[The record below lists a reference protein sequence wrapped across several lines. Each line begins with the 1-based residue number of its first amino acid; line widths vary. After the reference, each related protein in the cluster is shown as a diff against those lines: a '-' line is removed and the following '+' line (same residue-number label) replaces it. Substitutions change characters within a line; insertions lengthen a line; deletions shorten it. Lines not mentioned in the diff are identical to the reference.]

1 MEPSHRS
8 ATMTQLVLQHYARPA
23 ARRHLWVGLAM
34 AVVAIAFGAEQA
46 IAWFTAHPMAAR
58 GLEASLL
65 AGAATGLGAI
75 PVLLMRRP
83 SARMMAPLLGLAGGM
98 MLAASLFSLLV
109 PAVQTVAASEAPWWL
124 GLATAGA
131 LLAGVAAKQG
141 LDRRLPHEHVETV
154 ERSGMHPNVAL
165 VVAAIAI
172 HNVPEGLAVGV
183 AAAAGADHGMSLG
196 IALQNI
202 PEGWIVA
209 SAMLALG
216 TTPLRAA
223 GIALATGLVEPVGGL
238 FGVIAST
245 LGGAAVPLALAA
257 AAGAMLWVV
266 SHEMIPASHQAGRIG
281 AGTAGLAVGFPV
293 MTSLA
298 SAV

>member
-1 MEPSHRS
+1 
-8 ATMTQLVLQHYARPA
+8 MTQLVLQHYARPT
-23 ARRHLWVGLAM
+23 ARRHLWIGIAM
-34 AVVAIAFGAEQA
+34 AVVAVAFGIELAA
-46 IAWFTAHPMAAR
+46 DWLAAHPMAAR

-75 PVLLMRRP
+75 PVLMLRRP
-83 SARMMAPLLGLAGGM
+83 SERLMAPMLGLAGGM

-109 PAVQTVAASEAPWWL
+109 PAVQTVIASDAVWSL
-124 GLATAGA
+124 GIATAGA
-131 LLAGVAAKQG
+131 LLAGVAAMQM
-141 LDRRLPHEHVETV
+141 LDRRLPHAHVEEV
-154 ERSGMHPNVAL
+154 ESSGLQPNVAL

-209 SAMLALG
+209 SAMVALG
-216 TTPLRAA
+216 AVPLRAA
-223 GIALATGLVEPVGGL
+223 LIALGTGLVEPVGGL

-245 LGGAAVPLALAA
+245 VAGAALPMALAA

-266 SHEMIPASHQAGRIG
+266 SHEMIPASHKPGRVG
-281 AGTAGLAVGFPV
+281 AGTTGLAAGFAV
-293 MTSLA
+293 MTVLA
-298 SAV
+298 AAF

>member
-1 MEPSHRS
+1 
-8 ATMTQLVLQHYARPA
+8 MTQLVIQHYARPT
-23 ARRHLWVGLAM
+23 ARRHLWIGMAM
-34 AVVAIAFGAEQA
+34 AVVAIAFGIEQA
-46 IAWFTAHPMAAR
+46 IHWLAAHPMAAK

-75 PVLLMRRP
+75 PVLMLRRP
-83 SARMMAPLLGLAGGM
+83 SERLMAPMLGLAGGM

-109 PAVQTVAASEAPWWL
+109 PAVQTVMASDAVWSL
-124 GLATAGA
+124 GIATAGA
-131 LLAGVAAKQG
+131 LLAGVAAMQM
-141 LDRRLPHEHVETV
+141 LDRRLPHEHVEEV
-154 ERSGMHPNVAL
+154 ESSGMRPNVAL

-172 HNVPEGLAVGV
+172 HNVPEGLAVGI

-209 SAMLALG
+209 SAMVALG
-216 TTPLRAA
+216 AAPLRAA
-223 GIALATGLVEPVGGL
+223 LIALGTGLVEPVGGL

-245 LGGAAVPLALAA
+245 VAGAALPMALAA

-266 SHEMIPASHQAGRIG
+266 SHEMIPASHKPGRAG
-281 AGTAGLAVGFPV
+281 AGTAGLAVGFAV
-293 MTSLA
+293 MTVLA
-298 SAV
+298 AAF

>member
-1 MEPSHRS
+1 
-8 ATMTQLVLQHYARPA
+8 MTQLVLQHYARPT
-23 ARRHLWVGLAM
+23 ARRHLWIGIAM
-34 AVVAIAFGAEQA
+34 AVVAVAFGIELAA
-46 IAWFTAHPMAAR
+46 DWLAAHPMAAR

-75 PVLLMRRP
+75 PVLMLRRP
-83 SARMMAPLLGLAGGM
+83 SERLMAPMLGLAGGM

-109 PAVQTVAASEAPWWL
+109 PAVQTVIASDAVWSL
-124 GLATAGA
+124 GIATAGA
-131 LLAGVAAKQG
+131 LLAGVAAMQM
-141 LDRRLPHEHVETV
+141 LDRRLPHAHVEEV
-154 ERSGMHPNVAL
+154 ESSGLQPNVAL

-209 SAMLALG
+209 SAMVALG
-216 TTPLRAA
+216 AAPLRAA
-223 GIALATGLVEPVGGL
+223 LIALGTGLVEPVGGL

-245 LGGAAVPLALAA
+245 VAGAALPMALAA

-266 SHEMIPASHQAGRIG
+266 SHEMIPASHKPGRVG
-281 AGTAGLAVGFPV
+281 AGTAGLAAGFAV
-293 MTSLA
+293 MTVLA
-298 SAV
+298 AAF

>member
-1 MEPSHRS
+1 
-8 ATMTQLVLQHYARPA
+8 MTQLVIQHYARPA
-23 ARRHLWVGLAM
+23 ARRHLWLGLAM
-34 AVVAIAFGAEQA
+34 AVVAVAFGIEQA
-46 IAWFTAHPMAAR
+46 VHWLAAHPMAAQ

-75 PVLLMRRP
+75 PVLMLRRP
-83 SARMMAPLLGLAGGM
+83 SERVMAPMLGLAGGM

-109 PAVQTVAASEAPWWL
+109 PAVQAVVASTAVWSL

-131 LLAGVAAKQG
+131 LLAGVAAMQT
-141 LDRRLPHEHVETV
+141 LDRGLPHEHVESV
-154 ERSGMHPNVAL
+154 EASGRQPNVGL

-209 SAMLALG
+209 SAMMA
-216 TTPLRAA
+216 LRAA
-223 GIALATGLVEPVGGL
+223 PWRAALIALGTGLVEPVGGL

-245 LGGAAVPLALAA
+245 VAGAALPMALAA

-266 SHEMIPASHQAGRIG
+266 SHEMIPASHRPGRVG
-281 AGTAGLAVGFPV
+281 AGTAGLAAGFAV
-293 MTSLA
+293 MTVLA
-298 SAV
+298 AAF

>member
-1 MEPSHRS
+1 
-8 ATMTQLVLQHYARPA
+8 MTQLVIQHYARPT
-23 ARRHLWVGLAM
+23 ARRHLWIGLAM
-34 AVVAIAFGAEQA
+34 AVVALAFGIEQGL
-46 IAWFTAHPMAAR
+46 IWFAAHPMAAR

-83 SARMMAPLLGLAGGM
+83 SERLMAPLLGLAGGM

-109 PAVQTVAASEAPWWL
+109 PAVQTVATSQSVWAL
-124 GLATAGA
+124 GLATAAA
-131 LLAGVAAKQG
+131 LLAGVAAMHV

-154 ERSGMHPNVAL
+154 ESSSLQPKVAL

-216 TTPLRAA
+216 AAPVRAA
-223 GIALATGLVEPVGGL
+223 LIALGTGLVEPVGGL

-245 LGGAAVPLALAA
+245 VAGAALPMALAA

-266 SHEMIPASHQAGRIG
+266 SHEMIPASHQAGRVG
-281 AGTAGLAVGFPV
+281 AGTAGLAGGFAV
-293 MTSLA
+293 MTVLA
-298 SAV
+298 SAF

>member
-1 MEPSHRS
+1 
-8 ATMTQLVLQHYARPA
+8 MTQLVLKHYARPT
-23 ARRHLWVGLAM
+23 ARRHLWIGIAM
-34 AVVAIAFGAEQA
+34 AVVAVAFGIEQA
-46 IAWFTAHPMAAR
+46 ADWLAAHPMAAR
-58 GLEASLL
+58 GLEASLQ

-75 PVLLMRRP
+75 PVLMLRRP
-83 SARMMAPLLGLAGGM
+83 SERLMAPMLGLAGGM

-109 PAVQTVAASEAPWWL
+109 PAVQTVIASDAVWSL
-124 GLATAGA
+124 GIATAGA
-131 LLAGVAAKQG
+131 LLAGVAAMQM
-141 LDRRLPHEHVETV
+141 LDRRLPHAHVEEV
-154 ERSGMHPNVAL
+154 ESSGLQPNVAL

-209 SAMLALG
+209 SAMVALG
-216 TTPLRAA
+216 AAPLRAA
-223 GIALATGLVEPVGGL
+223 LIALGTGLVEPVGGL

-245 LGGAAVPLALAA
+245 VAGAALPMALAA

-266 SHEMIPASHQAGRIG
+266 SHEMIPASHKPGRVG
-281 AGTAGLAVGFPV
+281 AGTAGLAAGFAV
-293 MTSLA
+293 MTVLA
-298 SAV
+298 AAF